1 MHVPVL
7 MMLDKHFEQNAAA
20 DESAV
25 KEKKRKL
32 MLFISF
38 ALCLFFGT
46 IPFFTWTPMN
56 FEPSKLSCSVYSE
69 NPDLGYISYIM
80 TCFFFFEFLPL
91 TIVTY
96 CKVKAK
102 KDEATNNKVRFFKF
116 FFSEWLYFKI
126 KLTVPAVILLR

>member
-7 MMLDKHFEQNAAA
+7 MMLDKHFEQNDAAY
-20 DESAV
+20 ESAV

-56 FEPSKLSCSVYSE
+56 FEPSKLSCSVYNE
-69 NPDLGYISYIM
+69 NPDMGYITYIM
-80 TCFFFFEFLPL
+80 TCFVFFELLPL
-91 TIVTY
+91 IIVTY

-102 KDEATNNKVRFFKF
+102 KDEATSNKVRFF
-116 FFSEWLYFKI
+116 
-126 KLTVPAVILLR
+126 